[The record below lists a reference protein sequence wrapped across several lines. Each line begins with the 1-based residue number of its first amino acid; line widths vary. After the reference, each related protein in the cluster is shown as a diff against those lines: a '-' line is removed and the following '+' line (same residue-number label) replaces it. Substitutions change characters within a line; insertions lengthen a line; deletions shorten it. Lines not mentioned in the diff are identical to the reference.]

1 MGYSIK
7 FPKSKQSKQLE
18 TVKIRKETPY
28 LISNLGKDV
37 YSFFPLANNFVNY
50 MSIVIIA
57 LNSMAARFISIEIFK
72 SNNVKAQE
80 YISSIFISNVFL
92 SEFSPGIHKEK
103 KLFPNRIIRRVGV
116 VAK

>member
-1 MGYSIK
+1 MKFRSGY
-7 FPKSKQSKQLE
+7 FQLFINIF
-18 TVKIRKETPY
+18 TNVIAFGTSLCVSFVLTPY

-80 YISSIFISNVFL
+80 YISSIFSPIIR
-92 SEFSPGIHKEK
+92 PGIT
-103 KLFPNRIIRRVGV
+103 V
-116 VAK
+116 